1 MTVWNPL
8 DYLRA
13 HPAEWRQALRVVI
26 AVAVTL
32 IAINLLNVP
41 QGYWAVITAVI
52 VVQTSI
58 GGSLKAALDRLWG
71 TLAGAAVGAL
81 VAITL
86 PHSTPIEIG
95 LVIIVA
101 VIPLAYLAAVNP
113 AFRVAPVTAVI
124 MLVPSYGPHAGDP
137 VTTALDRVFE
147 IALGN
152 VVALMVSLFVFP
164 ARAQEQLRSAAA
176 KVVTANAE
184 LMDALIEGLLAGTGR
199 QGVQP
204 IHARIRAG
212 IKQAEAAADE
222 ASRER
227 RMRFSDASDP
237 EPVVRTLYRVRH
249 DLVMIGRAAA
259 KPLPQPLL
267 PLLSP
272 ALEDVKKSTIATL
285 EAIASTL
292 KDNTPAPAIDPYQ
305 AALRSYVQALDQC
318 SQAGI
323 PEATAEAERLFTLRF
338 ALEQLGDDLR
348 DLARRSAE
356 AVKRPSPSPSPTV
369 GRG

>member
-8 DYLRA
+8 IYLRA

-26 AVAVTL
+26 AVAATL
-32 IAINLLNVP
+32 LAINLFSLP

-52 VVQTSI
+52 VVQTNI

-81 VAITL
+81 VAISL
-86 PHSTPIEIG
+86 PHSSPIQIG

-101 VIPLAYLAAVNP
+101 VVPLAYLAAVNP

-124 MLVPSYGPHAGDP
+124 MLVPTYGPHTGDP
-137 VTTALDRVFE
+137 VATAVDRVFE

-152 VVALMVSLFVFP
+152 VMALAVSILVFP
-164 ARAQEQLRSAAA
+164 TRAHEQLRAAAA
-176 KVVTANAE
+176 KVATTNAE
-184 LMDALIEGLLAGTGR
+184 LMDALIAGLLAGTGR

-212 IKQAEAAADE
+212 IKQAEAAAEE

-227 RMRFSDASDP
+227 RMRFSDAADP

-249 DLVMIGRAAA
+249 DLVMIGRAAT
-259 KPLPQPLL
+259 KPLPQALL
-267 PLLSP
+267 PILGP
-272 ALEDVKKSTIATL
+272 ALEDVRTATTATL
-285 EAIASTL
+285 MAIAATL
-292 KDNTPAPAIDPYQ
+292 KSNASAPTIDAYQ
-305 AALRSYVQALDQC
+305 ASLRGFVQALDQC
-318 SQAGI
+318 AHAGI
-323 PEATAEAERLFTLRF
+323 PEA
-338 ALEQLGDDLR
+338 
-348 DLARRSAE
+348 
-356 AVKRPSPSPSPTV
+356 
-369 GRG
+369 